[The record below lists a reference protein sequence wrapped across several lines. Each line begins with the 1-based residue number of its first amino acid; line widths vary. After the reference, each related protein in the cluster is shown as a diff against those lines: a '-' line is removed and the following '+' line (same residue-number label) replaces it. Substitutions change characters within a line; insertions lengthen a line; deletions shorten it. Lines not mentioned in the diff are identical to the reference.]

1 MDNVEKKN
9 IIVMPMGDKQEK
21 IVPELKPFARNQGF
35 NLCDEDDLPYKQKV
49 AKRDSQDIVENLLED
64 VLSMAMAGKGSEFCS
79 EEMGKDEL
87 LKRQK
92 MADCKQTV
100 ESILGDILSEV
111 FMVTTTLSK
120 RTISTGGMQKQPLIL
135 QKIAQKDQQES
146 KQPWREEVAL
156 QVKQDGGDQRG
167 ETGGYTSQ
175 QDWEGRKTSQKVN
188 I

>member
-1 MDNVEKKN
+1 
-9 IIVMPMGDKQEK
+9 MPMGDKQEK